1 MDASAASSSN
11 LAAAQGLV
19 QAEFARQQQQNSSSG
34 DARIPPPLDLAA
46 LPTLSTHFARLSTG
60 TASASKDDGPKLDAT
75 RFTLPAPA
83 AGLEASED
91 EWKTALD
98 NAYVQLAHQEGRA
111 INIDLMKKYGEQT
124 DRADLLLHELAL
136 GRQAPPN

>member
-60 TASASKDDGPKLDAT
+60 TASASASKDDEPKLDAT

-111 INIDLMKKYGEQT
+111 INIDLMKKYG
-124 DRADLLLHELAL
+124 
-136 GRQAPPN
+136 